1 MFSLAISFVLKFND
15 TTHLAKQLND
25 FSCVCLVEA
34 VIAMEKT
41 KNDEDFISYPVSPVA
56 PLTFS

>member
-15 TTHLAKQLND
+15 TTHLAKQPND

-41 KNDEDFISYPVSPVA
+41 KSDDFISYPVLPVA